1 MKKLIVGVK
10 ENDKMIFMQTK
21 EVSDTFNSQSLAK
34 AVQNIA
40 KIFFEREK

>member
-10 ENDKMIFMQTK
+10 ENDKMIFMQTQ
-21 EVSDTFNSQSLAK
+21 EVSDTYNSQELAK
-34 AVQNIA
+34 AIQDIT